1 MGGEGEVTERV
12 NALVSS
18 SDINLSLL
26 TYCYQVLILVINLIS
41 INLINLVIK
50 SLVT

>member
-1 MGGEGEVTERV
+1 MGGKGEVTERV
-12 NALVSS
+12 NALISS

-26 TYCYQVLILVINLIS
+26 TSCYQVLILVINLIGIS
-41 INLINLVIK
+41 INLVIK